1 MDDQDLIWESTKEN
15 CREKHKT
22 NVAGYIYIYIYI
34 YNIVIFEGNIHK
46 ISRSIRCKKR
56 EKYAQK
62 KKKFIQDNIYVI
74 RQFTYVYGVTEI
86 SLFLRKNTRCG
97 STVFSLKTT

>member
-1 MDDQDLIWESTKEN
+1 MKEIYTKFPDLLDAKKEKN
-15 CREKHKT
+15 MRK
-22 NVAGYIYIYIYI
+22 
-34 YNIVIFEGNIHK
+34 
-46 ISRSIRCKKR
+46 
-56 EKYAQK
+56 K

-74 RQFTYVYGVTEI
+74 QQFTYVYGVTEI